1 MFWILFSV
9 ISAFPLWIDS
19 RLNLTFIDALFEG
32 VSGITTTG
40 ATVIDD
46 VSSLPLAYLYY
57 RSQLNFIG
65 GLGVIVLAVAVCN
78 YWVLVVQS
86 FISQKC
92 LGPFKDHKLTP
103 RLADTSRTLWITYS
117 LLGIACIVCY
127 RLAGMPL
134 FDAIC
139 HGISTVWLGGFS
151 THSGGFIGY
160 FNNYLVELVAG
171 SFSLLSAFNVTILYG
186 VYGRKR

>member
-19 RLNLTFIDALFEG
+19 ELNLTFIDALFEG

-46 VSSLPLAYLYY
+46 VSSLPRAYLYY

-65 GLGVIVLAVAVCN
+65 GLGVIVLAVAVLPLLGIGGAKL
-78 YWVLVVQS
+78 YQS
-86 FISQKC
+86 EMP
-92 LGPFKDHKLTP
+92 GPFKDDKLTP

-139 HGISTVWLGGFS
+139 LGFPQFRLVVSQLIARVSDILITIWLSWWLVLFPCYRLSTSLFGIL
-151 THSGGFIGY
+151 
-160 FNNYLVELVAG
+160 LLAG
-171 SFSLLSAFNVTILYG
+171 
-186 VYGRKR
+186 KR

>member
-1 MFWILFSV
+1 MCGFLVWLYSLSMLPPMVVALFYKEKSLFVFFITFVIFFCIGGGAWYTTKKSGIQLRTRDGFIIIVMFWILFSV

-19 RLNLTFIDALFEG
+19 ELNLTFIDALFEG

-46 VSSLPLAYLYY
+46 VSSLPRAYLYY

-65 GLGVIVLAVAVCN
+65 GLGVIGFWRLLYCH

-92 LGPFKDHKLTP
+92 RGHLRMTN
-103 RLADTSRTLWITYS
+103 S
-117 LLGIACIVCY
+117 LPAWPI
-127 RLAGMPL
+127 R
-134 FDAIC
+134 
-139 HGISTVWLGGFS
+139 HGHCG
-151 THSGGFIGY
+151 
-160 FNNYLVELVAG
+160 
-171 SFSLLSAFNVTILYG
+171 
-186 VYGRKR
+186 